1 VPDLW
6 LPGVIAKPIPKSSTD
21 PFIIPV
27 GDVFHVAVSEG
38 SSLQDYFW
46 HRSGGIESTGYI
58 RRDGTIEQYRP
69 LNVECDAQGDGN
81 SWVEG
86 GKRYGFNSWET
97 QGMGEGQWTAE
108 QLASI
113 MRIISWKHQHYG
125 TPLRLAPAWN
135 SPGFGYHRLHARW
148 NKNGHSCPGP
158 DRVVQFNKII
168 VPWMHQ
174 GADVTAGQQEVDD
187 MPAYSEWSAKDK
199 AALAADVADAV
210 LNADR
215 VNVPDTETDGY
226 KKASGKT
233 VRTVSSLARLMT
245 RAASSERK
253 LDQALALLKGLS
265 AGK

>member
-1 VPDLW
+1 MPDLW
-6 LPGVIAKPIPKSSTD
+6 IPGVVRKPIPQGSND

-81 SWVEG
+81 SWVSG
-86 GKRYGFNSWET
+86 GRRYGFNSWET
-97 QGMGEGQWTAE
+97 QGMGEGKWTPE
-108 QLASI
+108 QLAAI
-113 MRIISWKHQHYG
+113 KKIIAWKHAQYG
-125 TPLRLAPAWN
+125 TPLRLPATWD
-135 SPGFGYHRLHARW
+135 SPGFGYHRLHSRW

-158 DRVVQFNKII
+158 DRVVQFNQII
-168 VPWMHQ
+168 VPWMRQ
-174 GADVTAGQQEVDD
+174 GADPTAEEDD

-199 AALAADVADAV
+199 KALQDDIVDAI
-210 LNADR
+210 LGADR
-215 VNVPDTETDGY
+215 ISVPDSETDSY
-226 KKASGKT
+226 RKATGKT
-233 VRTVSSLARLMT
+233 VRTAGALARLLN

-253 LDQALALLKGLS
+253 LDQVLALVKGL
-265 AGK
+265 APK

>member
-1 VPDLW
+1 MPDLW
-6 LPGVIAKPIPKSSTD
+6 LPGVIAKPIPRGND
-21 PFIIPV
+21 PTITPV
-27 GDVFHVAVSEG
+27 GDIFHVAVSEG

-46 HRSGGIESTGYI
+46 HRSGGLESTGYI

-69 LNVECDAQGDGN
+69 LDVECDAQWDGN

-135 SPGFGYHRLHARW
+135 APGFGYHRLYQQW
-148 NKNGHSCPGP
+148 NKSGHSCPGP
-158 DRVVQFNKII
+158 ERVVQFNNII

-174 GADVTAGQQEVDD
+174 GGTSQEVDD
-187 MPAYSEWSAKDK
+187 MPAYSDWSAKDRQ
-199 AALAADVADAV
+199 ALAADIANAV

-215 VNVPDTETDGY
+215 VNVPDSESDGY
-226 KKASGKT
+226 RKASGKT
-233 VRTVSSLARLMT
+233 VMTVSALSRLMN

-253 LDQALALLKGLS
+253 LDQALSLIKGLTP
-265 AGK
+265 GK